1 MGFSYFCTVVV
12 FCGALHADLFAP
24 GRGHPSASRSVSAY
38 HDNRGDLDGE
48 SLKLLLLRASL
59 KKTEAEIEQIKS
71 EVAAAKKKTEAD
83 AELAKKKAKLV
94 AWRLRLFLL
103 AVCTFGFSI
112 VKLFMSCADIFILF
126 YFIPSQAFGVFVVSV
141 NWVWAESKILNRR
154 RLYFSIRE
162 RNVCVILVC
171 SRAI

>member
-1 MGFSYFCTVVV
+1 MVLMGFSYFCTVVV

-71 EVAAAKKKTEAD
+71 EVAA
-83 AELAKKKAKLV
+83 AKKKAKLV